1 MRCPSS
7 RNRPRLLCFATH
19 RHRPCAA
26 FPFLPGDWS
35 RLAHLSETDLDD
47 MGIFV
52 TPHRVAMLATPLSAT
67 ETQAPPVPTAGQG
80 SDGEVGG
87 VVASGSGSSLVSSDA
102 LLSLLPGSS
111 GVGSHRPPHSLD
123 TATAGTA
130 FSFHFGGRSG
140 TSGSGGG
147 GSPTAQG
154 GGGGSPRVGG
164 APMRSRASFAGPS
177 GRGRGDSV
185 CACARVRVWVW
196 VWVWVWC
203 GCGCGL

>member
-52 TPHRVAMLATPLSAT
+52 TPHRVAMLATPMSAT

-123 TATAGTA
+123 TAGTA

>member
-1 MRCPSS
+1 
-7 RNRPRLLCFATH
+7 
-19 RHRPCAA
+19 
-26 FPFLPGDWS
+26 
-35 RLAHLSETDLDD
+35 
-47 MGIFV
+47 
-52 TPHRVAMLATPLSAT
+52 MLACVVICRGIGHSFSALQPIVTAHALPSLSFQVIGHDSLTSARLTSAT

-102 LLSLLPGSS
+102 LLPLLPGSN

-123 TATAGTA
+123 TAGTA

-196 VWVWVWC
+196 IWVWVWC